1 MHVKG
6 SRCGNASRGSSGPR
20 VMRAT
25 RVACIA
31 LVALFACALPAA
43 GSEPQAIAGS
53 ATIVIHGQ
61 GRVTSEPAGAIDCPG
76 DCSHAFTGSTG
87 LTLRA
92 TPATGWATAEN
103 ASCGE
108 TDVCAIALNDFGY
121 TIHVYF
127 RPRAKLQV
135 WPNGD
140 GAIALSPT
148 PADWR
153 GEPDLNPCTP
163 ATAFSGTGCELYFV
177 PGTVVTATATAA
189 GTSTFL
195 GWSAHR
201 CAGTGPCAVTLSRD
215 STSLVARFT
224 PLEVRVVRGGTG
236 AASIVSEP
244 PGIACPPTCIAP
256 FAYGTVVT
264 LIALPDPAAP
274 FLAWKFG
281 CTPATDERRCVLAA
295 TNRPNWVGVA
305 LGEDAEI
312 GQPTNLSVLF
322 DVTRQGQGRVTG
334 RELNCGGNCDHRYAF
349 GSQEELRAT
358 PAAGWRFTAWNGAC
372 AKAPMCR
379 LYVGP
384 VTSVAARF
392 TENLAPK
399 LQSVQVTGTKAGR
412 KLRARLSVSHAAQA
426 RLRLRREGAQKLLA
440 ERRYQ
445 LAGGVTTLV
454 LAVPAKTK
462 PGRLRLTISV
472 ADGLGGGR
480 TYTRVLE
487 VGA

>member
-1 MHVKG
+1 M
-6 SRCGNASRGSSGPR
+6 
-20 VMRAT
+20 
-25 RVACIA
+25 
-31 LVALFACALPAA
+31 
-43 GSEPQAIAGS
+43 
-53 ATIVIHGQ
+53 
-61 GRVTSEPAGAIDCPG
+61 
-76 DCSHAFTGSTG
+76 
-87 LTLRA
+87 
-92 TPATGWATAEN
+92 
-103 ASCGE
+103 
-108 TDVCAIALNDFGY
+108 
-121 TIHVYF
+121 
-127 RPRAKLQV
+127 
-135 WPNGD
+135 
-140 GAIALSPT
+140 
-148 PADWR
+148 
-153 GEPDLNPCTP
+153 
-163 ATAFSGTGCELYFV
+163 
-177 PGTVVTATATAA
+177 PGTVVTATAAA
-189 GTSTFL
+189 TGTSTFL

-224 PLEVRVVRGGTG
+224 PLEVRVVPGGTG
-236 AASIVSEP
+236 AATIVSEP
-244 PGIACPPTCIAP
+244 PGISCPPTCIAP
-256 FAYGTVVT
+256 FPSGTGVT
-264 LIALPDPAAP
+264 LIATPDPAAP

-281 CTPATDERRCVLAA
+281 CTPGTDPRRCVLTA

-322 DVTRQGQGRVTG
+322 DVSRQGQGRVTG

-349 GSQEELRAT
+349 GSQEELRAI

-372 AKAPMCR
+372 AKTSMCR

-384 VTSVAARF
+384 VTSVAAQF
-392 TENLAPK
+392 TENLAPQ

-412 KLRARLSVSHAAQA
+412 KLKGRFSVRHAAQA
-426 RLRLRREGAQKLLA
+426 RLLLRREGAQKLLA

-480 TYTRVLE
+480 TYIRVLK